1 MTLYDRIVK
10 RLGWFFRIIYKLET
24 KGTENVPADGSFILC
39 SNHTAKFDPV
49 VLILSVVPRR
59 VHFMAKKETFKVP
72 LFGKFIVKLGMF
84 PVSRGQADTTAL
96 KTALNYLKNGEV
108 VGIFPQGTR
117 RPGLDPKTTE
127 AKDGV
132 AMLSYRTKCTVL
144 PAFIKTKNH
153 KLKPFSKTT
162 VIIGK
167 PILNEELGM
176 EKGTPSEYKKAT
188 ERIFGDIC
196 ALEDS
201 E

>member
-1 MTLYDRIVK
+1 
-10 RLGWFFRIIYKLET
+10 
-24 KGTENVPADGSFILC
+24 
-39 SNHTAKFDPV
+39 
-49 VLILSVVPRR
+49 
-59 VHFMAKKETFKVP
+59 MAKKETFKVP
-72 LFGKFIVKLGMF
+72 IFGKLIVKLGMF
-84 PVSRGQADTTAL
+84 PVSRGQTDMTSIKTAL
-96 KTALNYLKNGEV
+96 KYLKNDEV

-144 PAFIKTKNH
+144 PAFIKTKKR
-153 KLKPFSKTT
+153 KLRPFSKAT

-167 PILNEELGM
+167 PITFEELGM
-176 EKGTPSEYKKAT
+176 ENGTPSEYKKAT

-201 E
+201 I

>member
-1 MTLYDRIVK
+1 MTLYDKLVK
-10 RLGWFFRIIYKLET
+10 RFGWFFRRLYKLNIV
-24 KGTENVPADGSFILC
+24 GAENVPKDGSFILC

-49 VLILSVVPRR
+49 VLILGVPRR

-72 LFGKFIVKLGMF
+72 LFGRLIVKLGMF

-96 KTALNYLKNGEV
+96 KTALNYLKNGEI

-144 PAFIKTKNH
+144 PAFIKTKKR
-153 KLKPFSKTT
+153 KLRPFSKTT

-167 PILNEELGM
+167 PIYNDELGM
-176 EKGTPSEYKKAT
+176 VNGTPSEYRKAT

-201 E
+201 I

>member
-1 MTLYDRIVK
+1 MTLYDKLVK
-10 RLGWFFRIIYKLET
+10 RLGWFFRLIYRLKVV
-24 KGTENVPADGSFILC
+24 GAENVPTDGSMILC

-49 VLILSVVPRR
+49 VLILSVPRR

-72 LFGKFIVKLGMF
+72 IFGKLIVKLGMF
-84 PVSRGQADTTAL
+84 PVSRGQTDMTSIKTAL
-96 KTALNYLKNGEV
+96 KYLKNDEV

-144 PAFIKTKNH
+144 PAFIKTKKR
-153 KLKPFSKTT
+153 KLRPFSKAT

-167 PILNEELGM
+167 PITFEELGM
-176 EKGTPSEYKKAT
+176 EDGTPSEYKKAT

-201 E
+201 I

>member
-1 MTLYDRIVK
+1 MTLYDKLVK
-10 RLGWFFRIIYKLET
+10 RFGWFFRRLYKLNIV
-24 KGTENVPADGSFILC
+24 GAENVPKDGSFILC

-49 VLILSVVPRR
+49 VLILGVPRR

-72 LFGKFIVKLGMF
+72 LFGRLIVKLGMF

-96 KTALNYLKNGEV
+96 KTALNYLKNGEI

-144 PAFIKTKNH
+144 PAFIKTKKR
-153 KLKPFSKTT
+153 KLRPFSKTT

-167 PILNEELGM
+167 PIYNDELGM
-176 EKGTPSEYKKAT
+176 VNGTPSEYKKAT

-201 E
+201 I